1 MAEKNLFP
9 VFDVPEIA
17 EPTQVENRR
26 YKPSVFF
33 DFEAGDFRLDGAY
46 RMTPSTGKEAYMQWC
61 RKAVMTE
68 RDAFLAYSTDIG
80 IEGEAALAESD
91 RAAVESAL
99 EKTITEALMV
109 NTHTEY
115 VRDFEFAWAQTNCG
129 SRSQSRAK
137 SGSRRP
143 SASSIKTQ
151 IKEAQKWQI

>member
-1 MAEKNLFP
+1 MAEINLFP
-9 VFDVPEIA
+9 VFEVPEL
-17 EPTQVENRR
+17 ETQTQDRNRL

-33 DFEAGDFRLDGAY
+33 DFEKGDFRRDGAN
-46 RMTPSTGKEAYMQWC
+46 RMTVATGKEAYIQWC
-61 RKAVMTE
+61 RKVVMTE

-115 VRDFEFAWAQTNCG
+115 VRGFEFTWSG
-129 SRSQSRAK
+129 DDEWYSRSRAK
-137 SGSRRP
+137 RGRKP
-143 SASSIKTQ
+143 Q
-151 IKEAQKWQI
+151 

>member
-80 IEGEAALAESD
+80 IEGEAALAERD

-115 VRDFEFAWAQTNCG
+115 VRDFEFAWSADELRLTFTVKGKEWEQTTISVLYQN
-129 SRSQSRAK
+129 SN
-137 SGSRRP
+137 
-143 SASSIKTQ
+143 
-151 IKEAQKWQI
+151 

>member
-1 MAEKNLFP
+1 MADKNLFP

-68 RDAFLAYSTDIG
+68 RDA
-80 IEGEAALAESD
+80 ALAESD

-115 VRDFEFAWAQTNCG
+115 VRDFEFAWSADELRLTFTVKGKEWEQTTISVLYQN
-129 SRSQSRAK
+129 SN
-137 SGSRRP
+137 
-143 SASSIKTQ
+143 
-151 IKEAQKWQI
+151 